1 MLLRGLKAG
10 MPSVNLQE
18 VRKYLIMLVV
28 AIVALDAAILGVY
41 YGMHIA
47 ERPARTQQTFVAVW
61 VVLTLFVV
69 TTIMRKLRRARVRQS

>member
-1 MLLRGLKAG
+1 
-10 MPSVNLQE
+10 MPSASPQQI
-18 VRKYLIMLVV
+18 RKYLLTLVV
-28 AIVALDAAILGVY
+28 AVVALDAVVLGVY

-69 TTIMRKLRRARVRQS
+69 TTIMKKLRQARVRR

>member
-1 MLLRGLKAG
+1 MA
-10 MPSVNLQE
+10 SINVQE
-18 VRKYLIMLVV
+18 VRKHLLMLVV
-28 AIVALDAAILGVY
+28 AVVALDAAVLGVY

-47 ERPARTQQTFVAVW
+47 ERPTRTQQTFVGVW

>member
-10 MPSVNLQE
+10 MPSVNVQE

-47 ERPARTQQTFVAVW
+47 ARPARTQQTFVAVW